1 MKHYDLLIIGGVA
14 AGMSAASQARRI
26 KDNISI
32 AVFEK
37 SDYVS
42 YAACGMPYFIDNIIL
57 DQNRL
62 IAIDKNKFIKERN
75 IHIFT
80 KSLVTK
86 VDFENKNVE
95 VKNENQ
101 TNIFSYDKLVIA
113 TGASAFIPP
122 IKGIDSQNVF
132 ALRNLN
138 DGIAIKN
145 YIQSN
150 RPSKGVIIGGG
161 AIGLEMAETLRTLNI
176 ETIML
181 EKLKDIAAAFDM
193 EIRDYI
199 IKELVNN
206 KVTIRTG
213 VDIKE
218 ISGNNERLT
227 IHYDSDIAE
236 TDFIIVSVGIRPSTD
251 FLKNTGIKM
260 NAQGAII
267 VNEKSE
273 TSIPEVYAA
282 GDCAT
287 VKHLI
292 ISDDVYMPLG
302 TTSNKQGRVAGL
314 QAVGIHSEQLNGIIG
329 TQFIKIFDLEVA
341 KTGFSESDV
350 GRYGI
355 KAKSAGAQWRS
366 RAGYYPG
373 SKEIYVKITI
383 NSDTNEI
390 IGGQIAGYDGAALR
404 ANVVAAAI
412 AGKMK
417 IEEFAYLD
425 LGYAP
430 SFSPVWD
437 PLLAAAQNFPRK

>member
-1 MKHYDLLIIGGVA
+1 MKHYNLLIIGGVA
-14 AGMSAASQARRI
+14 AGMSAASQARRV

-42 YAACGMPYFIDNIIL
+42 YAACGMPYFIDNLIP
-57 DQNRL
+57 DQNKL

-86 VDFENKNVE
+86 VDFKNKNVE

-101 TNIFSYDKLVIA
+101 TDIFSYDKLVIA

-145 YIQSN
+145 YIQSK

-176 ETIML
+176 ETILL
-181 EKLKDIAAAFDM
+181 EKLKDIAVAFDT

-213 VDIKE
+213 VDINE
-218 ISGNNERLT
+218 ISSNDRLT
-227 IHYDSDIAE
+227 IHYDSDNTE
-236 TDFIIVSVGIRPSTD
+236 TDFIIVSVGIRP
-251 FLKNTGIKM
+251 NTGLLKETDLKM

-273 TSIPEVYAA
+273 TNIPDVYAA

-292 ISDDVYMPLG
+292 ISDDIYLPLG

-314 QAVGIHSEQLNGIIG
+314 QAVGIQTEQLKGIVG

-341 KTGFSESDV
+341 KTGFSESDAS
-350 GRYGI
+350 RYGI
-355 KAKSAGAQWRS
+355 KAKSAGAQWKS

-373 SKEIYVKITI
+373 SREIYVKITI
-383 NSDTNEI
+383 NSETNEV

-417 IEEFAYLD
+417 IGEFAYLD

-437 PLLAAAQNFPRK
+437 PLLAAAQNFPRR